1 MITERFKKTI
11 LRELHLDDF
20 EITENL
26 LANQIPGWDSLNH
39 ANMIAA
45 LELEY
50 KIRLK
55 NIEVLNCDNIGE
67 LMELINSKLK

>member
-11 LRELHLDDF
+11 LKELKLDDYH
-20 EITENL
+20 ITESMQ
-26 LANQIPGWDSLNH
+26 ANQIPGWDSLTH

-55 NIEVLNCDNIGE
+55 NIEVLNCDNIGDLQE
-67 LMELINSKLK
+67 LVNSKLK

>member
-11 LRELHLDDF
+11 LKELHLDDF
-20 EITENL
+20 EITEKL
-26 LANQIPGWDSLNH
+26 LANQIPGWDSINH

-55 NIEVLNCDNIGE
+55 NIEVLNCDNIGD